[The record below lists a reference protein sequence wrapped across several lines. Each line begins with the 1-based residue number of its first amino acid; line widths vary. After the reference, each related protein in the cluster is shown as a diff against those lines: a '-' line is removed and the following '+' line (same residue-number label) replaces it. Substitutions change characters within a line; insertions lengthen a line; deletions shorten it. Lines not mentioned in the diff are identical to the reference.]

1 MENYKCK
8 SVGIIGS
15 GIQGVCT
22 GLQLI
27 KKGIP
32 VTIFDRQDPLSQD
45 FKPASYGNAGH
56 FSPYA
61 VLQLNRPDILFDVPK
76 MLFSSYGPLALKW
89 NYVPKM
95 LNWFFYYLK
104 NCNKKSMMHT
114 AKNMH
119 QILSL
124 SNDAYEEIFQ
134 EIDTNGLVEKK
145 GIIYVWTNKNL
156 KSRNLEIKVRDE
168 LGIKQKLLSQK
179 EVLELEPNLNPV
191 FDAGIIYESAMHARD
206 PHGILKQIFKLFLNR
221 GGKFIQTNIKS
232 IEQPKTDETIIR
244 SENEEYKF
252 EKSVVASGA
261 FSKQFT
267 DQLGEKIPL
276 DTERGYHVHF
286 KGQERL
292 ISRPVIFLDRGFGM
306 TPMNQGLRAVG
317 TVELGGIENPLSK
330 KRIKYVIRCAKELLP
345 QLGAHED
352 EWLGFR
358 PTLPDFLPILGP
370 SLKNKNIIYAFGH
383 QHLGWTLG
391 AITGKIVSGIVAGE
405 KTNLDLSPYSSKRF
419 N

>member
-1 MENYKCK
+1 MEKYKCK
-8 SVGIIGS
+8 SVGVVGA
-15 GIQGVCT
+15 GIQGVCI

-32 VTIFDRQDPLSQD
+32 VTIFDRLDPLSPNFQ
-45 FKPASYGNAGH
+45 PASYGNAGH

-61 VLQLNRPDILFDVPK
+61 VLQFNRPDVLYDVPK

-89 NYVPKM
+89 NYVPK
-95 LNWFFYYLK
+95 LIPWFFNYLK
-104 NCNKKSMMHT
+104 NFNKKKMLHT
-114 AKNMH
+114 AKYMH
-119 QILSL
+119 QILNL
-124 SNDAYEEIFQ
+124 SNDAYEEIFK
-134 EIDTNGLVEKK
+134 EIDISNLVDKK

-156 KSRNLEIKVRDE
+156 KSRELEIKVRND
-168 LGIKQKLLSQK
+168 LGIKQKLLTQK
-179 EVLELEPNLNPV
+179 EILELEPNLEPV
-191 FDAGIIYESAMHARD
+191 FDAGVIYEDAMHARD
-206 PHGILKQIFKLFLNR
+206 PHGILKEIFKLFLKK
-221 GGKFIQTNIKS
+221 GGRFIQEDIQSLSQNDSNQTIIKS
-232 IEQPKTDETIIR
+232 
-244 SENEEYKF
+244 ENKNYEF
-252 EKSVVASGA
+252 EKSIIASGA
-261 FSKQFT
+261 FSKRFT
-267 DQLGEKIPL
+267 DQLGEQIPL

-286 KGQERL
+286 KKMDHL

-317 TVELGGIENPLSK
+317 TVELGGLKNPPSK
-330 KRIKYVIRCAKELLP
+330 KRIDYIVNCAKELLP
-345 QLGAHED
+345 QLKKHED

-383 QHLGWTLG
+383 HHLGWTLG
-391 AITGKIVSGIVAGE
+391 AITGKIISGIAAGE